1 MSELH
6 PILAKKGIQPG
17 TPEAFIAVANAFV
30 GTKEMPKNSNRTIFG
45 KWYGVQ
51 TAWCAMFVSYCLNHS
66 GNGSTINGAQSKK
79 GYALCSKGIAWFKK
93 KKAWYGVINAKPG
106 DIAFF
111 DWNHDHSP
119 EHTGLIVKV
128 DVKRKRV
135 LTIEGNTG
143 RSNLSNGGQVMKQWR
158 SMSTIMGIGRPAW
171 PALKPAATVT
181 TAVTTPEVTVVAPTP
196 EIVTPVK
203 PAPAVAKPTK
213 PVLTESLKVGS
224 KGSHVKYLQKSLH
237 IPADGIFGPATKK
250 AVMSFQKKHGIKVTG
265 TVGKETWSKIA

>member
-1 MSELH
+1 MAELH

-30 GTKEMPKNSNRTIFG
+30 GTKEMPKNSNRTPFG

-66 GNGSTINGAQSKK
+66 GNGSTINGAQSKR

-93 KKAWYGVINAKPG
+93 KKAWHGVINSKPG
-106 DIAFF
+106 DVAFF

-135 LTIEGNTG
+135 FTIEGNTG
-143 RSNLSNGGQVMKQWR
+143 RANVSNGGAVMKQWR
-158 SMSTIMGIGRPAW
+158 SMSTIMGVGRPAW
-171 PALKPAATVT
+171 PALKAA
-181 TAVTTPEVTVVAPTP
+181 AVATPEVAVTVPAPVVVAPVKP
-196 EIVTPVK
+196 TPV
-203 PAPAVAKPTK
+203 VAKPAK
-213 PVLTESLKVGS
+213 PVFKETLKVGS
-224 KGSHVKYLQKSLH
+224 KGAAVKYLQKALK
-237 IPADGIFGPATKK
+237 IDADGIFGPGTKAAVIKLQK
-250 AVMSFQKKHGIKVTG
+250 AKGLTADGIVGAG
-265 TVGKETWSKIA
+265 TWAKLP